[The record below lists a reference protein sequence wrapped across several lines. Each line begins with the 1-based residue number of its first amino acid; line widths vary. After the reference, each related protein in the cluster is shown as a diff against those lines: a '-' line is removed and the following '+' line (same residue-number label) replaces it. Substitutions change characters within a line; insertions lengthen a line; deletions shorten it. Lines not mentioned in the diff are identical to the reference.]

1 MSTRKQESNE
11 VLFMASSHSF
21 TLLLKKDISKCNNMI
36 LKIFS
41 LQRLSLGIPM
51 KIEMI
56 INSKRALDCGKRGK
70 AGASLLLFSLP
81 FVPRALFPLPSLPTT
96 QVSWSINDGEFA
108 LLQTLSRLIPSSL
121 IRQMLATSFGVE
133 F

>member
-1 MSTRKQESNE
+1 
-11 VLFMASSHSF
+11 
-21 TLLLKKDISKCNNMI
+21 MI

-56 INSKRALDCGKRGK
+56 INSKRALDYGKRGN

-81 FVPRALFPLPSLPTT
+81 FVPRALFPAPQSPYNTT
-96 QVSWSINDGEFA
+96 ELKHQQRRRLRKRHIKSEFA
-108 LLQTLSRLIPSSL
+108 LFQILSRLFHP
-121 IRQMLATSFGVE
+121 V
-133 F
+133 